1 MNSSESQRPTT
12 PPDAE
17 PDREP
22 QLCTVCQNDLA
33 ADRQFARYGVCSRC
47 GQHYRITA
55 KQWID
60 LIADPESFEEFS
72 RHLVSVDPLVF
83 SDRLP
88 YRKRVLDA
96 REQTGLTEAA
106 VDGLA
111 RVRGHQIVLMV
122 LDFRFLG
129 GSMGSVVGEKVTAAF
144 ERAIEKK
151 VPIVT
156 VAASGGA
163 RMQEGML
170 SLVQMAKTAAAAKR
184 VHDSHVPFIS
194 ILTNPTTGGIYA
206 SFANQGDI
214 ILAEP
219 KALIGFAG
227 PRVIKETSG
236 REGVTSHTAEFLFQ
250 HGFVDQVVDRSRL
263 RDTLATILRIVNA
276 RGQVNRDD
284 SRSTSPLEGSHR
296 PAWETVQIARHPDR
310 PTTLD
315 YIRRMSPQFVELHGD
330 RSFGE
335 DPAMVGGLGEI
346 AGHGVIFVGHERGH
360 GEVERRGG
368 QALPEGYR
376 KAMRLMQLAAR
387 LRLPVVT
394 LIDTPGVYLGEGSEE
409 RGIAMALSESLALM
423 SVLPVPI
430 VAVIIGEGG
439 SGGAVA
445 LGLADRVLMLDHAVY
460 SVIAPEG
467 AAAILYR
474 DASRAPEVAESLKIT
489 AADCLKLGVI
499 DAVVPEP
506 EGGAHLGPDF
516 AAALLRD
523 ALTEALSS
531 LIDMSD
537 EKLVRERYR
546 KFRRMGQHNTYL
558 RELVAH
564 EANDLISRVS
574 GTFDSLRDLLP
585 FGDDERDTEPN
596 GETVADGQETQQPR
610 SGEAPAQT

>member
-1 MNSSESQRPTT
+1 MTSDEQLPPSDSSVDASQRAST
-12 PPDAE
+12 PCDNCGK
-17 PDREP
+17 DLSDDP
-22 QLCTVCQNDLA
+22 QYS
-33 ADRQFARYGVCSRC
+33 RYGVCSHC

-55 KQWID
+55 KHWVEI
-60 LIADPESFEEFS
+60 IADPDSFEEFS

-88 YRKRVLDA
+88 YKRRVHEA

-106 VDGLA
+106 VDGMA
-111 RVRGHQIVLMV
+111 RIRGQQVVLMV

-184 VHDSHVPFIS
+184 VHDSHVPFVS
-194 ILTNPTTGGIYA
+194 ILTHPTTGGIYA

-227 PRVIKETSG
+227 PRVIRETSG
-236 REGVTSHTAEFLFQ
+236 QKEVVSHSAEFLFE
-250 HGFVDQVVDRSRL
+250 HGLVDQVVERPRL
-263 RDTLATILRIVNA
+263 RDTLAAVLRIVSA
-276 RGQVNRDD
+276 RGQLNPDDNRAEV
-284 SRSTSPLEGSHR
+284 PLEHSSR

-310 PTTLD
+310 PTSLD
-315 YIRRMSPQFVELHGD
+315 YIRRICPQFVELHGD

-346 AGHGVIFVGHERGH
+346 AGRGAVLIGHERGH
-360 GEVERRGG
+360 GDESRRGG

-376 KAMRLMQLAAR
+376 KAMRLMEMAAR
-387 LRLPVVT
+387 LKLPVIT

-409 RGIAMALSESLALM
+409 RGIAMALSESLALL
-423 SVLPVPI
+423 SVLPVPVI
-430 VAVIIGEGG
+430 AVIIGEGG

-489 AADCLKLGVI
+489 ASDCLRLGVI
-499 DAVVPEP
+499 DGIVPEP
-506 EGGAHLGPDF
+506 EGGAHRDPNF
-516 AAALLRD
+516 AASLLLD
-523 ALTEALSS
+523 SVTECLADLVDNSS
-531 LIDMSD
+531 
-537 EKLVRERYR
+537 ERLVRDRYR

-558 RELVAH
+558 RELVAQ
-564 EANDLISRVS
+564 EANDLISLV
-574 GTFDSLRDLLP
+574 TDTIDSLRERLP
-585 FGDDERDTEPN
+585 FGEEASDEEDVDDKPSESPHQPN
-596 GETVADGQETQQPR
+596 E
-610 SGEAPAQT
+610 EASR

>member
-1 MNSSESQRPTT
+1 MNASEQPGPINDSN
-12 PPDAE
+12 DE
-17 PDREP
+17 PHHGPLPCE
-22 QLCTVCQNDLA
+22 TCQNDLTLD
-33 ADRQFARYGVCSRC
+33 DRFQRYGVCSRC

-55 KQWID
+55 KHWIE

-88 YRKRVLDA
+88 YRRRVLEA

-106 VDGLA
+106 VNGNA
-111 RVRGHQIVLMV
+111 RIRGQQVVLMV

-129 GSMGSVVGEKVTAAF
+129 GSMGSVVGEKVTTAF

-151 VPIVT
+151 VPIIT

-170 SLVQMAKTAAAAKR
+170 SLMQMAKTAAAAKR

-194 ILTNPTTGGIYA
+194 ILTHPTTGGIYA

-219 KALIGFAG
+219 RALIGFAG
-227 PRVIKETSG
+227 PRVIKQTSG
-236 REGVTSHTAEFLFQ
+236 RGEVSSHSAEFLFE
-250 HGFVDQVVDRSRL
+250 HGLVDQVVERDQL
-263 RDTLATILRIVNA
+263 RDTLATILRIVGS
-276 RGQVNRDD
+276 RGQINRDSKRD
-284 SRSTSPLEGSHR
+284 TSALKHDIR
-296 PAWETVQIARHPDR
+296 PAWETVQIARHPER
-310 PTTLD
+310 PTALD
-315 YIRRMSPQFVELHGD
+315 YIGRMSPQFVELHGD

-346 AGHGVIFVGHERGH
+346 AGQGVVFIGNERGH
-360 GEVERRGG
+360 GDEKRRGG

-376 KAMRLMQLAAR
+376 KATRLMLLASR
-387 LRLPVVT
+387 LRMPVVT
-394 LIDTPGVYLGEGSEE
+394 LIDTPGVFLGPGSEE

-423 SVLPVPI
+423 SVLPVPV

-445 LGLADRVLMLDHAVY
+445 IGLADQVLMLDHAVY

-467 AAAILYR
+467 AAAILFR

-489 AADCLKLGVI
+489 ASDCLRLGVI
-499 DAVVPEP
+499 DGIVPEP
-506 EGGAHLGPDF
+506 EGGAHLNLDF

-523 ALTEALSS
+523 SITES
-531 LIDMSD
+531 LVDLVETSP
-537 EKLVRERYR
+537 ERLVRDRYR

-564 EANDLISRVS
+564 EANDLISRV
-574 GTFDSLRDLLP
+574 TETLDSWRDWLP
-585 FGDDERDTEPN
+585 FGDESDDHQK
-596 GETVADGQETQQPR
+596 VADEPDQQDSTGPSR
-610 SGEAPAQT
+610 GDEKSK